1 MLNDNSN
8 SKLFFNMDAKKYV
21 IFNKCVVLCIKV
33 LFCLVYKVNLQV
45 NEALSVLVT
54 YAILITS
61 ICTDTSSLVIN

>member
-1 MLNDNSN
+1 MITVTKSCFSTWMPN
-8 SKLFFNMDAKKYV
+8 KYV

-33 LFCLVYKVNLQV
+33 LFCLVYKANLQV